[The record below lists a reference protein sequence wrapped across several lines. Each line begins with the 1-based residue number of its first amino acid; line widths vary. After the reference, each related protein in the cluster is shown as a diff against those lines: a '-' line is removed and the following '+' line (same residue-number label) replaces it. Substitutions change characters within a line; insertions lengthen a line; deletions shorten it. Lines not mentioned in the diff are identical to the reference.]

1 MRSFF
6 EQDGCV
12 SFIFSH
18 WTLDFMPFAVGV
30 IETQGFPAVLAVADA
45 MVKAGRVTLVKYER
59 AESGRQFVAV
69 RGPVSEVKRAVEAGL
84 VVGNDMPN
92 EGTVTTYYIV
102 PNPPENLEA
111 VLPIYFSEESQD
123 HWLEEMRGILPGL

>member
-1 MRSFF
+1 
-6 EQDGCV
+6 
-12 SFIFSH
+12 
-18 WTLDFMPFAVGV
+18 MPFAVGV

-69 RGPVSEVKRAVEAGL
+69 RGPVSEVKRAVEAGIEA
-84 VVGNDMPN
+84 GNNMPN

-111 VLPIYFSEESQD
+111 VLPIYFSEESED
-123 HWLEEMRGILPGL
+123 FWLEEMRGILPGL